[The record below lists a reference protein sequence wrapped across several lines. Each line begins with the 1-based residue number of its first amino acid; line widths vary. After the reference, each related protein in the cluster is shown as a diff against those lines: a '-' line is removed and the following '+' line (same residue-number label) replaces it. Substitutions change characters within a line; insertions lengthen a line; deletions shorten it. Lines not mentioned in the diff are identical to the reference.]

1 MSFTQALYD
10 WLGRRL
16 NADEVAAANAAVVSS
31 IDQIRWMELARQIG
45 VSYVSAAIQACE
57 FRFYNEKGERDREA
71 EWLWNVSPN
80 RNQSATE
87 VKDAIV
93 GQMFARGESMML
105 PLHSRGAV
113 SLIMADSWN
122 PQDCELGAV
131 QLYDGVSARGKPT
144 GRKWSASQ
152 VYLFNLDATPNK
164 TFTVLQNTMQTAY
177 NKLAE
182 SASAAY
188 LDGNVRRYKWKR
200 QSTPAGD
207 AEKMAEVQAAMEK
220 AVKQFVTAENV
231 AVWPE
236 YNGNELSDFSQPS
249 QTANPS
255 QDFISIRK
263 DMFETIA
270 TVMRMPVSMLYGNT
284 NNFDQV
290 FESFITFAVEPV
302 AHVIETEA
310 TRKTYTFGQWAQG
323 ARCEVDTHHIKHQDL
338 YGAAD
343 KIDKLIGDR
352 ILSVNDV
359 HADFGLPLIN
369 EPWADEYVMT
379 KNLEVV
385 KGGNQNEG

>member
-1 MSFTQALYD
+1 MGFTQTLYD
-10 WLGRRL
+10 WLGRKL
-16 NADEVAAANAAVVSS
+16 GGDEVAAANAAVVGN
-31 IDQIRWMELARQIG
+31 IDKISWMELARQIG

-57 FRFYNEKGERDREA
+57 FRFYNEEGERDREA

-80 RNQSATE
+80 QNQSATE
-87 VKDAIV
+87 IKDAIV
-93 GQMFARGESMML
+93 GQMYAKGESMVL
-105 PLHSRGAV
+105 PWHSRGAV
-113 SLIMADSWN
+113 SLLLADNWAAM
-122 PQDCELGAV
+122 DCAIGAV
-131 QLYDGVSARGKPT
+131 QYYDGVSACGKPT
-144 GRKWSASQ
+144 NRKWTASQ
-152 VYLFNLDATPNK
+152 VYRFNLDATPHK
-164 TFTVLQNTMQTAY
+164 VFTSLQTTMQAAY
-177 NKLAE
+177 NRLAE

-200 QSTPAGD
+200 LSTPSGD
-207 AEKMAEVQAAMEK
+207 AEKVAETQAAMEK

-284 NNFDQV
+284 NNFDQI

-302 AHVIETEA
+302 AHIIETEA
-310 TRKTYTFGQWAQG
+310 TRKTYTLSQWSRG

-359 HADFGLPLIN
+359 HADFGLPRID

-379 KNLEVV
+379 KNLEIV
-385 KGGNQNEG
+385 KGGNQNEE